1 MNTSFNPVLVLAD
14 SDMVLQ
20 SIIETELIGII
31 VFVIVILLVAPVLYV
46 QQKDN
51 DDNWSVQELDEEQT
65 RVINYLKK
73 EDGKTLQKSI
83 SENFDWSDAKTSRI
97 TSELIE
103 KGAVEKNRQDRQNYI
118 SVKSENENE

>member
-1 MNTSFNPVLVLAD
+1 MAD

-103 KGAVEKNRQDRQNYI
+103 RGAVEKNRQDRQNYI